1 MDSNSLKKITFDDL
15 YSKASEYLHIQKNL
29 DLIKKAYFY
38 AKEKHEG
45 QFRKSG
51 DPYIQHPL
59 EVAYY
64 LATLHSSP
72 ETVCAGLLHDVLEDT
87 AVTKEEMEAE
97 FGVDI
102 TTIVE
107 GVTKISKLKYK
118 TQEKVFLLVFKKN
131 YNRMFTI
138 IN

>member
-51 DPYIQHPL
+51 DPYIQHPV
-59 EVAYY
+59 EVA
-64 LATLHSSP
+64 
-72 ETVCAGLLHDVLEDT
+72 
-87 AVTKEEMEAE
+87 
-97 FGVDI
+97 
-102 TTIVE
+102 
-107 GVTKISKLKYK
+107 
-118 TQEKVFLLVFKKN
+118 
-131 YNRMFTI
+131 
-138 IN
+138 

>member
-87 AVTKEEMEAE
+87 AVTKEEMEALATKLPNVLKFTDGHE
-97 FGVDI
+97 I
-102 TTIVE
+102 IKTICVPN
-107 GVTKISKLKYK
+107 KLVNIVIK
-118 TQEKVFLLVFKKN
+118 
-131 YNRMFTI
+131 
-138 IN
+138 